1 MNHMNRILMRAAVSA
16 LALAAVPAGAA
27 DEELLVFDWSG
38 YEDEGFFQSYLE
50 KHGEAPSYA
59 FFGNDDEAF
68 QKLLA
73 GFKADIG
80 HPCAQMVERYRDAG
94 LVEPWDTSRIDAYA
108 DINPDF
114 LASDI
119 FEDGTGTY
127 FMPFDIGTT
136 ATLYRTDTVSED
148 EVQTLGVFLD
158 PKYAGRIS
166 LPDNTD
172 DIWALA
178 LLANGVSDWTQMTEE
193 DFVKG
198 ADWLRQAHQNV
209 RAYWQDGAELAQLVA
224 SGEVVLAWAWN
235 ETPTTLLAEGHPVA
249 FEREPTEG
257 SSAWFC
263 GYVNLKDGPGSED
276 KTYDM
281 INALMS
287 PETANYIVSE
297 WGYGHGNLTAMNAI
311 DPQLIEE
318 RGLAQIEAPLLVQEP
333 MDNAMRT
340 RMAEEFEKIKAGF

>member
-1 MNHMNRILMRAAVSA
+1 MNRILMRAAVSA

-114 LASDI
+114 LASEI
-119 FEDGTGTY
+119 FEDETGTY

-136 ATLYRTDTVSED
+136 ATLYRTDTVGED

>member
-1 MNHMNRILMRAAVSA
+1 MMNRTTFSTAAGVLVLA
-16 LALAAVPAGAA
+16 AMPALAA
-27 DEELLVFDWSG
+27 DDELLVFDWSG
-38 YEDEGFFQSYLE
+38 YEDEGFFQAYIE
-50 KHGEAPSYA
+50 QHGEAPEYA

-73 GFKADIG
+73 GFRADLG

-108 DINPDF
+108 DLNPAF

-119 FEDGTGTY
+119 FEDDAGTW

-136 ATLYRTDTVSED
+136 ATAYRTDIVPEE
-148 EVQTLGVFLD
+148 EVQTLQVFLD

-178 LLANGVSDWTQMTEE
+178 LLANGVSDWTQMTEA
-193 DFVKG
+193 DFEAG

-209 RAYWQDGAELAQLVA
+209 RAYWQDGAGLAQLMA

-235 ETPTTLLAEGHPVA
+235 ETPTQLVADGHPIA
-249 FEREPTEG
+249 FEREASEG
-257 SSAWFC
+257 SSSWFC

-276 KTYDM
+276 KAYDM
-281 INALMS
+281 INALLA
-287 PETANYIVSE
+287 PESADYIVNE
-297 WGYGHGNLTAMNAI
+297 WGYGHGNLTAMQAM
-311 DPQLIEE
+311 DPALVEE
-318 RGLAQIEAPLLVQEP
+318 RGLAVSSGTAS
-333 MDNAMRT
+333 NRSAT
-340 RMAEEFEKIKAGF
+340 RP